1 MNKDNLKKALSL
13 KGGNEIDQFFEIL
26 ELPDEQFDT
35 VYPMLKEKFT
45 EAFSQNQVRKA
56 VLEQLE
62 MTPVADLE
70 AELKGIDDAI
80 EEIKNVDDISEN
92 KKDFVIS
99 LINESSKLLR
109 DLVKNPREKIKV
121 KIQKI
126 HEDAVIPTYAHTS
139 DAGADV
145 CAVEEVTL
153 KPHET
158 KIIPT
163 GIKVSIPLGYEIQVR
178 PRSGLSAKTNL
189 RVANAPG
196 TIDAGYLGE
205 VGVIITNTGNL
216 SYTINKGD
224 KIAQLIIMPVPMIE
238 WQEVDD
244 LGTSERGENG
254 YGSTDQG

>member
-139 DAGADV
+139 DAG
-145 CAVEEVTL
+145 C
-153 KPHET
+153 
-158 KIIPT
+158 
-163 GIKVSIPLGYEIQVR
+163 
-178 PRSGLSAKTNL
+178 
-189 RVANAPG
+189 
-196 TIDAGYLGE
+196 
-205 VGVIITNTGNL
+205 
-216 SYTINKGD
+216 
-224 KIAQLIIMPVPMIE
+224 
-238 WQEVDD
+238 
-244 LGTSERGENG
+244 
-254 YGSTDQG
+254 

>member
-62 MTPVADLE
+62 MTPIADLE
-70 AELKGIDDAI
+70 VELKGIDDAI

-163 GIKVSIPLGYEIQVR
+163 GIKVDIPAGYMIQIYS
-178 PRSGLSAKTNL
+178 RSGLAAKTTL
-189 RVANAPG
+189 RIANSVG
-196 TIDAGYLGE
+196 IIDSSYNNE
-205 VGVIITNTGNL
+205 IGVIIENNGNL
-216 SYTINKGD
+216 SQTIHKGD
-224 KIAQLIIMPVPMIE
+224 RIAQMIICPVPMID
-238 WQEVDD
+238 WIEV
-244 LGTSERGENG
+244 SEIEDSGRGG
-254 YGSTDQG
+254 FGSTGK